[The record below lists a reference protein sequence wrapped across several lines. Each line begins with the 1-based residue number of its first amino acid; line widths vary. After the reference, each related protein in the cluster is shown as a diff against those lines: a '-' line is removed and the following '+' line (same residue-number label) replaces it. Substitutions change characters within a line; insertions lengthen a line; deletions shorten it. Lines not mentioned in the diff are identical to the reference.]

1 VVKQKRSQWEIGR
14 FVETLSFFD
23 VIPFLGC
30 FQRLLMG
37 KKQEKVNQPGERSVG
52 VILVAGAT
60 GGVGKRVVSQLK
72 AESYPIRALVRS
84 IERGKPMLGEDIDYY
99 EGDITIP
106 ESLKPELMADV
117 ETIICCTGTRVQP
130 VEGDTPTREK
140 YYQGVKFYEPEIAE
154 STPEAVEYKGI
165 QNLVNLAKQY
175 IKNPSVRTIFDF
187 TQPTAEVKSLW
198 GAVDDVV
205 MGGVSESG
213 IRLADDR
220 AVFSGNVSTDNNGGF
235 ASVRTRNFEPALD
248 ISTYEGFE
256 LRLKGDGKRY
266 KFISRCED
274 KWDGVGYSY
283 SFDTVKDE
291 WITVHV
297 PFSDLI
303 PVFRAKTVPEAK
315 FDPSQLRSLQLML
328 SKFEYD
334 KSLNPNFDTGY
345 FQLEVKSIKAYGGD
359 PKPQFVMISSAGVTR
374 PGREDINLEEEPPA
388 VRMNDQLGGILTW
401 KLRGEEAVRE
411 SGLTY
416 TIIRP
421 CALTEDKDEKA
432 LEVDQGDTMKGQVSR
447 DAIAQLCITA
457 SQSPQACQKT
467 FEVRE
472 SSENNQPSKGQVLFT
487 NLQSD

>member
-1 VVKQKRSQWEIGR
+1 
-14 FVETLSFFD
+14 
-23 VIPFLGC
+23 
-30 FQRLLMG
+30 M
-37 KKQEKVNQPGERSVG
+37 G

-60 GGVGKRVVSQLK
+60 GGVGKRVVWQLQ
-72 AESYPIRALVRS
+72 AQNYSIRALVRS
-84 IERGKPMLGEDIDYY
+84 IERARTVLGDVDYY

-106 ESLKPELMADV
+106 QSLRPELMADV

-130 VEGDTPTREK
+130 AEGDTPSREK

-175 IKNPSVRTIFDF
+175 LKNTPSRTLFDF

-213 IRLADDR
+213 MRLVQKK

-235 ASVRTRNFEPALD
+235 ASVRTRNFDPPINL
-248 ISTYEGFE
+248 STYEGFE

-266 KFISRCED
+266 KLIARCED
-274 KWDGVGYSY
+274 QWDGVGYSY
-283 SFDTVKDE
+283 SFDTLKDE
-291 WITVHV
+291 WITVQV
-297 PFSDLI
+297 PFADLI
-303 PVFRAKTVPEAK
+303 PVFRAKTVPEAQ

-334 KSLNPNFDTGY
+334 KALNPNFNPGY
-345 FQLEVKSIKAYGGD
+345 FQLEVQTIKAYGGE
-359 PKPQFVMISSAGVTR
+359 PKPQLVMVSSAGVTR
-374 PGREDINLEEEPPA
+374 PGREDINLEAEPPA

-401 KLRGEEAVRE
+401 KLKGEEAVRH

-416 TIIRP
+416 TMIRP
-421 CALTEDKDEKA
+421 CALTEADNEKA
-432 LEVDQGDTMKGQVSR
+432 LEFDQGDTIKGQVNR
-447 DAIAQLCITA
+447 KAIAQLCIVA
-457 SQSPQACQKT
+457 SQSPQAVNKT

-472 SSENNQPSKGQVLFT
+472 SPTPPTQPDWQTLLA
-487 NLQSD
+487 NLQPD